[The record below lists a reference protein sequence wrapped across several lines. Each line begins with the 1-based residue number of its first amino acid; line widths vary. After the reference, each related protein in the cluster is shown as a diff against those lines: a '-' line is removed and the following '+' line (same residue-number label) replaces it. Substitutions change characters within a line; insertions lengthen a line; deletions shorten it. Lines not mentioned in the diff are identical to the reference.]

1 MAWVQS
7 SPKGGIRQGYSTH
20 YGISTKFHRSPLP
33 GRLGR
38 LPPSGVLPRKE
49 RGVRASDHCPIFL
62 SVGAPAEEPS
72 GPLEHPPKRVRQG
85 KPSGSRRP
93 QGGRRG
99 QFAPSGSSI
108 SSSPLEHPPKRVRQ
122 EQEPSGSRR
131 PGGRRGQFAPSGKLD
146 FIFPAEGRQPREDV
160 RKRGKHK
167 SVCLCG
173 LSPVQWLRFGAIK
186 AQNLFHKGSE

>member
-1 MAWVQS
+1 MTLTIEPVWRCAGWRMAWVQS

-49 RGVRASDHCPIFL
+49 GVRASDHCPIF
-62 SVGAPAEEPS
+62 SFRRSTSRGAVRPAGAPAQAGAS
-72 GPLEHPPKRVRQG
+72 RQ
-85 KPSGSRRP
+85 SRQARAAP
-93 QGGRRG
+93 QGPQGS
-99 QFAPSGSSI
+99 QFAPSGGSSI
-108 SSSPLEHPPKRVRQ
+108 SSSRQ
-122 EQEPSGSRR
+122 RAAAPR
-131 PGGRRGQFAPSGKLD
+131 GRCK
-146 FIFPAEGRQPREDV
+146 
-160 RKRGKHK
+160 KKGKHK

-173 LSPVQWLRFGAIK
+173 LSPVQWLRTCSIK